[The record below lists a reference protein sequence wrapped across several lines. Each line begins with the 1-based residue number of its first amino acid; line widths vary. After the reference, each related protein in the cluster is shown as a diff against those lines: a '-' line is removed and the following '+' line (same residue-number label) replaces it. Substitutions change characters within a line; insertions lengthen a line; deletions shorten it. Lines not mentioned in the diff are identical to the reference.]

1 MSATRG
7 PGPMGT
13 AAPGSRTGPPSGAPT
28 GAGTAGPCAGGAGTT
43 GSCAGGGGTGGAWAG
58 PRAPDGPGPRP
69 PPVAAGLTAGRP
81 LRRRSIRP
89 TARSGS
95 HADAVPL
102 SSEPEPKRC
111 GASWDWRSAGLGR
124 PVASICMQDS
134 MSGRSSSGSPS
145 RSGPSR
151 SSMKTVSTGLAPW
164 KGGCPVAAK
173 TSIEPSENTSLA
185 PVTLRESF
193 ACSGDM

>member
-1 MSATRG
+1 
-7 PGPMGT
+7 MGT
-13 AAPGSRTGPPSGAPT
+13 AAPASRTGPVSGAPT
-28 GAGTAGPCAGGAGTT
+28 GAGTGGAGTA
-43 GSCAGGGGTGGAWAG
+43 GACEGGGGGGGTCGRAG
-58 PRAPDGPGPRP
+58 PPEPALRP
-69 PPVAAGLTAGRP
+69 PAGEGLTAGRP
-81 LRRRSIRP
+81 LRRLSMRL

-102 SSEPEPKRC
+102 SSEPEPNRC
-111 GASWDWRSAGLGR
+111 GASWAWRSAGLGR
-124 PVASICMQDS
+124 AVASICMQDS
-134 MSGRSSSGSPS
+134 MSGRSSSGRPS

-164 KGGCPVAAK
+164 KGGWPVAAK

>member
-1 MSATRG
+1 MV
-7 PGPMGT
+7 T
-13 AAPGSRTGPPSGAPT
+13 AF
-28 GAGTAGPCAGGAGTT
+28 
-43 GSCAGGGGTGGAWAG
+43 
-58 PRAPDGPGPRP
+58 
-69 PPVAAGLTAGRP
+69 
-81 LRRRSIRP
+81 
-89 TARSGS
+89 SGS

-102 SSEPEPKRC
+102 SSEPEPKRW
-111 GASWDWRSAGLGR
+111 GASWARRSAGLGR
-124 PVASICMQDS
+124 AVASICMQDS

-164 KGGCPVAAK
+164 KGGWPVAAK
-173 TSIEPSENTSLA
+173 TSIEPSEKTSLA

>member
-1 MSATRG
+1 M
-7 PGPMGT
+7 
-13 AAPGSRTGPPSGAPT
+13 
-28 GAGTAGPCAGGAGTT
+28 
-43 GSCAGGGGTGGAWAG
+43 
-58 PRAPDGPGPRP
+58 
-69 PPVAAGLTAGRP
+69 
-81 LRRRSIRP
+81 
-89 TARSGS
+89 
-95 HADAVPL
+95 
-102 SSEPEPKRC
+102 
-111 GASWDWRSAGLGR
+111 GR